1 MTTKKL
7 LLLGLLLTS
16 FSVMPFIQFAY
27 VGESLISA
35 GLGRLFASRAA
46 TAATGEV
53 FTKLLQSTVAS
64 SKAIIQKNLSNI
76 PLKSALRTAGGGTF
90 LAVLGQS
97 GISIYDYFTNEKVT
111 FDGNLTDE
119 NLKVSRPSENSLGEL
134 KEWNGTFIDLVTAE
148 GTSVRGYP
156 QPPLLRKETSSRYAI
171 YSATTD
177 PRLQEWIQS
186 SSPTIFSNSYVQQ
199 PDGKAVKM
207 DLYRYQRTFKT
218 GETVDVPKLSDKVTG
233 SVADVVPKSKL
244 EETVPIDV
252 LTDMVNSITRN
263 IEADATYEGVSF
275 PDVWTR
281 DQVAAAFPGV
291 RWVDLVRP
299 IEKDI
304 PSIPVISTP
313 NADVVPD
320 WGTSPDNGDL
330 SDPEA
335 PPISLIIQP
344 FKIMQ
349 TDINNRLGFN
359 IPAGE
364 CPVFTVNFF
373 GKIKSDNTFCEF
385 MNKYAGVLRAIFLAM
400 SSILAVRI
408 FLTA

>member
-207 DLYRYQRTFKT
+207 DLYRYQRT
-218 GETVDVPKLSDKVTG
+218 
-233 SVADVVPKSKL
+233 
-244 EETVPIDV
+244 
-252 LTDMVNSITRN
+252 
-263 IEADATYEGVSF
+263 
-275 PDVWTR
+275 
-281 DQVAAAFPGV
+281 
-291 RWVDLVRP
+291 
-299 IEKDI
+299 
-304 PSIPVISTP
+304 
-313 NADVVPD
+313 
-320 WGTSPDNGDL
+320 
-330 SDPEA
+330 
-335 PPISLIIQP
+335 
-344 FKIMQ
+344 
-349 TDINNRLGFN
+349 
-359 IPAGE
+359 
-364 CPVFTVNFF
+364 
-373 GKIKSDNTFCEF
+373 
-385 MNKYAGVLRAIFLAM
+385 
-400 SSILAVRI
+400 
-408 FLTA
+408 